1 MKKLF
6 LPLILLLL
14 PLYIVYAVP
23 AIPKAIEKELEDG
36 SKITLY
42 LHGDEFNHCYATAE
56 GWIVNEDEEGI
67 FHYIDNKQRKP
78 IHCHTFN

>member
-6 LPLILLLL
+6 LPLFLLLL
-14 PLYIVYAVP
+14 PLYRVHAVP
-23 AIPKAIEKELEDG
+23 AIPIAIEKELEDG

-42 LHGDEFNHCYATAE
+42 LHGDEFNHCYATPE

-67 FHYIDNKQRKP
+67 FRYNASQSIVTPSIDRME
-78 IHCHTFN
+78 